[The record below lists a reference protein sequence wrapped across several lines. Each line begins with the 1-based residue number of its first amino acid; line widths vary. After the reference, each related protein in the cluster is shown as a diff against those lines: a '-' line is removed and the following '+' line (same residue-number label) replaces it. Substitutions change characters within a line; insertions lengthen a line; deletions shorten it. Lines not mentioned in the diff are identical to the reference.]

1 MLTPKIAQP
10 QIPSSFFPHHS
21 QHVSQ
26 PVSNPHPQSC
36 TKPNSQSHIQSNL
49 YSCPRPYSQIHHPS
63 SQTNPQSHSWT
74 HSQMHSQSRSHPQ
87 SCSHPQS
94 RSQTLPQSH
103 SQTRPNSQTH
113 SQAHPQSHSHGHL
126 NASNLHLRVIKS
138 ASVQRNSH
146 ETHNCAS
153 NVSPT
158 VTHNVREV
166 HVLYMYSTCTI

>member
-74 HSQMHSQSRSHPQ
+74 HSQIHSQSRSHPQ

-94 RSQTLPQSH
+94 RSQTL
-103 SQTRPNSQTH
+103 
-113 SQAHPQSHSHGHL
+113 PQSHSHGHL

-146 ETHNCAS
+146 ETPNCAS

-166 HVLYMYSTCTI
+166 HVQYMYIIVQSSLCIVQSSLL